1 MQTFLEILDVTLG
14 VLVIFG
20 LALFMLHARELLEI
34 IYDLLMHLYHKW
46 DRWWKKITKK
56 E

>member
-20 LALFMLHARELLEI
+20 FALFMLHAREMLEI
-34 IYDLLMHLYHKW
+34 CTDLLQSLSHKL

>member
-14 VLVIFG
+14 VIVIFG
-20 LALFMLHARELLEI
+20 FALVLLHAREIVEAGADI
-34 IYDLLMHLYHKW
+34 IEQLPDLW

>member
-1 MQTFLEILDVTLG
+1 MQTFLEILDVMLG

-20 LALFMLHARELLEI
+20 LALFMLHAREMLEI
-34 IYDLLMHLYHKW
+34 CTDLLQALSHKL